1 VSLEAG
7 KRPPETRSTTKNT
20 EFRVVFD
27 LILIEND
34 EIFLRLRDRCEIRHL
49 CRGSLDQKK
58 SEWKEL
64 LDLASKVEQFM
75 PSVAVGGELIKTV
88 HDPLFRDYLR
98 DMTQTILKCI
108 FISEFK
114 REKIYNSLLNV
125 QLVNEQS
132 KGHIEDHNSNAHLAQ
147 ALGKPRPL
155 EAAQNVQSEL
165 IALRREIRL
174 FASEDMDIVHQRQ
187 WWKLLVGILK
197 KPRKPKVEGNASQ
210 DRS

>member
-1 VSLEAG
+1 
-7 KRPPETRSTTKNT
+7 
-20 EFRVVFD
+20 
-27 LILIEND
+27 
-34 EIFLRLRDRCEIRHL
+34 
-49 CRGSLDQKK
+49 
-58 SEWKEL
+58 
-64 LDLASKVEQFM
+64 M

-114 REKIYNSLLNV
+114 REKIYNSQLNV